1 MEVRKWVKGNTQPI
15 AVALILKTAVN
26 GQWQEEDYIPP
37 TGSELHVA
45 LVGKYRSTAYNYTL
59 VGNVVSFV
67 DDGSLKE
74 GVYGVEITVMEP
86 NNVRRRT
93 FRCGIVEVVSSS
105 SELGELINGEVVLD
119 AAVYLQGEKG
129 DPFTYDDFTPEQIE
143 DIKRPATEAAELAET
158 AAGHAEQATGDAN
171 DAAAAANEKAGYA
184 KQQGDYAK
192 QKADE
197 IEDAKGSFPNLNAR
211 LDSMQTD
218 IDDRMER
225 ITEEQFNAIFD

>member
-15 AVALILKTAVN
+15 AVSLILKTAVN

-74 GVYGVEITVMEP
+74 GVYGVEITVREP

-93 FRCGIVEVVSSS
+93 FRCGMVEVVSSS

-143 DIKRPATEAAELAET
+143 DIKRPATEAAEQAEES
-158 AAGHAEQATGDAN
+158 AGHADEAASEANRQAD
-171 DAAAAANEKAGYA
+171 YA
-184 KQQGDYAK
+184 QRQGNYAK

-197 IEDAKGSFPNLNAR
+197 IENAKGSFNSLSER
-211 LDSMQTD
+211 LDSMAAA
-218 IDDRMER
+218 IDDRMECV
-225 ITEEQFNAIFD
+225 TEEEFNNIFD